1 MERGLNVHR
10 IEVGEIRKQINLFQE
25 QSNNKQSNGD
35 QPENQMI
42 LAREIRH
49 EDVVVQ
55 SKCDFRTDV
64 DPKTDI
70 QVRFSCLGALFVISR
85 SLHSANPIRQ
95 MLDVYNNLPFENA
108 DGGVWKQGWKIE
120 YDPHE
125 WNSHHKLKVF
135 VVPHSHND
143 PGWLKTFD
151 EYYEQLTKSILTNML
166 HQLSDNDD
174 MTFIWAEIS
183 YFSKWYEQ
191 LTSTQKSA
199 VKR

>member
-1 MERGLNVHR
+1 
-10 IEVGEIRKQINLFQE
+10 
-25 QSNNKQSNGD
+25 
-35 QPENQMI
+35 
-42 LAREIRH
+42 
-49 EDVVVQ
+49 
-55 SKCDFRTDV
+55 
-64 DPKTDI
+64 
-70 QVRFSCLGALFVISR
+70 
-85 SLHSANPIRQ
+85 
-95 MLDVYNNLPFENA
+95 MLDVYNNLPFENG
-108 DGGVWKQGWKIE
+108 DGGVWKQGWTIE

-191 LTSTQKSA
+191 LTSAQKSA
-199 VKR
+199 VKRYELGRCIHFEVNEWAKIGRPFQFGETWTIGIRNRWMGHDGRGELSLD

>member
-1 MERGLNVHR
+1 
-10 IEVGEIRKQINLFQE
+10 
-25 QSNNKQSNGD
+25 
-35 QPENQMI
+35 
-42 LAREIRH
+42 
-49 EDVVVQ
+49 
-55 SKCDFRTDV
+55 
-64 DPKTDI
+64 
-70 QVRFSCLGALFVISR
+70 
-85 SLHSANPIRQ
+85 
-95 MLDVYNNLPFENA
+95 MLDVYNNLPFENG
-108 DGGVWKQGWKIE
+108 DGGVWKQGWTIE

-183 YFSKWYEQ
+183 YFAKWYEQ
-191 LTSTQKSA
+191 LSSAQKSA
-199 VKR
+199 VKRYVLGGYINVSGTMLMLRSRSSKFQFGETRTTGICNRWMGDGG